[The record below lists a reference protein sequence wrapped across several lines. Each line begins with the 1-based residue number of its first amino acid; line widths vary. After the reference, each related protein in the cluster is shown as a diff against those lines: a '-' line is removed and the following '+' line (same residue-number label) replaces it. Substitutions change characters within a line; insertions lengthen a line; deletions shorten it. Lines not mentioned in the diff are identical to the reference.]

1 MCLSVYSKHLSIGIY
16 HRHRVE
22 ELSALSS
29 LIKAHRNHHSKLLC
43 QCLHALHCSIFRK
56 RLCIVIIIVA
66 PLLTEIL
73 SLKKLRRK
81 YYLCSCL
88 CRSPYKLC
96 CFSIFSF
103 TSRLQLIW
111 IAAIVTSLI
120 LFTFLIPPSHN
131 GLFPSLQCEQND
143 YNQLN
148 YCGICCVIQCIFP
161 PPTIMSRAYIG
172 YTFLPSKRLPI
183 ALSAGSS
190 ITSPNCGMS
199 TPPFVM

>member
-1 MCLSVYSKHLSIGIY
+1 MQL
-16 HRHRVE
+16 
-22 ELSALSS
+22 
-29 LIKAHRNHHSKLLC
+29 LIKAHRNHHAKLLC

-81 YYLCSCL
+81 YYLCSGL

-96 CFSIFSF
+96 CFFNIFIYI
-103 TSRLQLIW
+103 T
-111 IAAIVTSLI
+111 AAAHLDCSNCNL
-120 LFTFLIPPSHN
+120 SHTIH
-131 GLFPSLQCEQND
+131 LSHPVVSQWAFPHLCETGTD

-172 YTFLPSKRLPI
+172 YTLLPSKRLPI

>member
-1 MCLSVYSKHLSIGIY
+1 MPSC
-16 HRHRVE
+16 
-22 ELSALSS
+22 SAPHHFQ
-29 LIKAHRNHHSKLLC
+29 KA
-43 QCLHALHCSIFRK
+43 ALHSHNNRTASPD
-56 RLCIVIIIVA
+56 RNTV
-66 PLLTEIL
+66 
-73 SLKKLRRK
+73 SQKLRRK
-81 YYLCSCL
+81 YYLRSCI

-120 LFTFLIPPSHN
+120 LFTFLILSSHN
-131 GLFPSLQCEQND
+131 GLFPSLQCELERLQPIKLLWYLLCD
-143 YNQLN
+143 TVYISPADN
-148 YCGICCVIQCIFP
+148 YVARIYRIHF
-161 PPTIMSRAYIG
+161 SS
-172 YTFLPSKRLPI
+172 LKRLPI